1 MRTATFV
8 IAAALAASMS
18 FTAQAAPVNPT
29 AGPPRLSEVSPAAGG
44 PGDVI
49 EILGEGFVEN
59 GRPATVTFLSVPGKV
74 EEFSDTRLSVE
85 VPVVQNPPDGFIEL
99 RITTSLGSDVAPFR
113 YYAGQ
118 PGELSAP
125 TVLDGKASKGK
136 VRLRWGVPK
145 TGADKVTAYEW
156 RFQLKGKAWSK
167 WKKVAK
173 GAKARKQVVKK
184 IRPKKMYVF
193 EVRAMAGTTAG
204 PSASVE
210 LKGK

>member
-18 FTAQAAPVNPT
+18 LTAQASPVQVSS
-29 AGPPRLSEVSPAAGG
+29 GPPRLSEVSPALGS

-49 EILGEGFVEN
+49 EILGEGFVES
-59 GRPATVTFLSVPGKV
+59 GKPATVTFDGIPG
-74 EEFSDTRLSVE
+74 EIDEFSATRLAVE
-85 VPVVQNPPDGFIEL
+85 VPVVPSPSGDFVEL
-99 RITTSLGSDVAPFR
+99 RIATSLGFEIAPFR
-113 YYAGQ
+113 YYPGQ
-118 PGELSAP
+118 PGALSAP
-125 TVLDGKASKGK
+125 TVLNGKASKGK
-136 VRLRWGVPK
+136 VKLRWGAP
-145 TGADKVTAYEW
+145 TSGADKVTRYEW

-193 EVRAMAGTTAG
+193 EVRAMAGSTAG
-204 PSASVE
+204 PAASVE